1 MSNYDDEDEK
11 ENENKTVKEL
21 LNQIPLNTLNDFY
34 DIESS
39 LFKKRI
45 DKLNLKFFWE
55 TESLISQKEIPKP
68 FNKLFLILF
77 KEINLYTEEIERLN
91 LIIRDKNK
99 NEKYFK
105 EKLYEFNKKEK
116 DSLLTKQMLKNYQK
130 QNKQLE
136 KRLKEKEQNEDKLRF
151 EIEKLKQKSN
161 PMISSIKTKS
171 NKRNCHSID
180 NIDESSK
187 TAISVKKKIKKRNPL
202 NNSMIIANNKTYN
215 TFTIENKIDMGIN
228 EDIVSQCINHYNDEL
243 EQLDQIE
250 RYLEKHK
257 RDINDLVIKNNFAN
271 LKTTLKNI
279 PR

>member
-130 QNKQLE
+130 RNKQLE

-161 PMISSIKTKS
+161 PMISSIKY
-171 NKRNCHSID
+171 IP
-180 NIDESSK
+180 
-187 TAISVKKKIKKRNPL
+187 PL
-202 NNSMIIANNKTYN
+202 
-215 TFTIENKIDMGIN
+215 F
-228 EDIVSQCINHYNDEL
+228 
-243 EQLDQIE
+243 
-250 RYLEKHK
+250 
-257 RDINDLVIKNNFAN
+257 
-271 LKTTLKNI
+271 
-279 PR
+279 

>member
-161 PMISSIKTKS
+161 PMISSIKTKY

-187 TAISVKKKIKKRNPL
+187 TVISVKKKIKKRNLL
-202 NNSMIIANNKTYN
+202 NNSMIIANNKT
-215 TFTIENKIDMGIN
+215 
-228 EDIVSQCINHYNDEL
+228 EL
-243 EQLDQIE
+243 L
-250 RYLEKHK
+250 
-257 RDINDLVIKNNFAN
+257 
-271 LKTTLKNI
+271 
-279 PR
+279 

>member
-187 TAISVKKKIKKRNPL
+187 TAISVKKKIKKRNLL

-257 RDINDLVIKNNFAN
+257 RDINDLVIKNNCAN